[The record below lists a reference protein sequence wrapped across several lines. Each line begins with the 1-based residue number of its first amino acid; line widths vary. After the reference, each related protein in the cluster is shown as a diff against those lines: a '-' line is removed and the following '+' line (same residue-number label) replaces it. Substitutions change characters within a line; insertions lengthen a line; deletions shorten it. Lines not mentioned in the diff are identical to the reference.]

1 LTVAK
6 LSLLLHRSERKPPE
20 AKAVPACDLGV
31 NENAAKIAVF
41 SEAAPNA
48 VTNCDRR
55 MTPRRQRPRQRNA
68 QK

>member
-1 LTVAK
+1 MTVAK
-6 LSLLLHRSERKPPE
+6 LSPLLHRSERKPPE
-20 AKAVPACDLGV
+20 AKAVPARDLGV
-31 NENAAKIAVF
+31 NENAAKRAVF

-55 MTPRRQRPRQRNA
+55 MTLTRRRLRQCNA